1 MALTFKKITIQID
14 KGKVYIMSSLAEFAQ
29 PLSSTSNILGGLD
42 MVGFENKQRNLQGT
56 EQSDSIVGGNLND
69 MLSGG
74 AGFDFIDGKDG
85 NDIIQ
90 GGDNIDFLMGGK
102 GNDIISG
109 DGGDDFILGGAGDD
123 IIEGGAGKDFIIG
136 GAGDDVITGG
146 AGKDNLFGGEGK
158 DTFVLEFFDNS
169 ADTIND
175 FNVDEDNLVIKGVDA
190 NADVTYDKLTGQLS
204 VDGQEI
210 ANLQPGLDF
219 TDENYDIF

>member
-1 MALTFKKITIQID
+1 
-14 KGKVYIMSSLAEFAQ
+14 MSSIVEFTE
-29 PLSSTSNILGGLD
+29 PLSATSNILGGLD
-42 MVGFENKQRNLQGT
+42 IVGFETEQNELQGT

-69 MLSGG
+69 ILSGG

-146 AGKDNLFGGEGK
+146 AGQDNLFGGEGK

-175 FNVDEDNLVIKGVDA
+175 FNVDEDNIVIKGVDA
-190 NADVTYDKLTGQLS
+190 DAEVTYDKLTGQLS